1 MNIMSKTYTLEDG
14 ESLMAELKSTRGMMA
29 EMRGRLERDEITPD
43 EWREWYAGYQ
53 ARLDEIKEAV
63 SGMREEVSRR
73 NADLERQKRERAAE
87 LNMSLEEYEEFFDYI
102 NDVLTRL
109 MKGETDYKSLIPCRS
124 SSACLLPRGH
134 KNYKPLPKDDG
145 EGQKEV
151 A

>member
-1 MNIMSKTYTLEDG
+1 MCKTYTLEDNDG
-14 ESLMAELKSTRGMMA
+14 LMAELKSMHGKMA

-87 LNMSLEEYEEFFDYI
+87 LNMSFEEYE
-102 NDVLTRL
+102 NDL
-109 MKGETDYKSLIPCRS
+109 KSLSVCS
-124 SSACLLPRGH
+124 G
-134 KNYKPLPKDDG
+134 
-145 EGQKEV
+145 V
-151 A
+151 